1 MGELGEQMPKCL
13 IEYNGETII
22 QRNLKILNNC
32 GIQDITIVVGYR
44 REQIINRININFPD
58 KYINYIVN
66 LDYLKKENIYS
77 VWVSRNSFNND
88 ILMMDADLIFNANVI
103 KRIIR
108 YKKKNFIVVRK
119 ETHEDEMIV
128 LIKNRRIISLS
139 NNQSINNLDFD
150 YKAESVGIIRFS
162 KYAAK
167 EFIDKIRLFVS
178 HGDLNKYYE
187 EAINLLLEKFK
198 FWVLELDKNSVVEE
212 IDTMDDIERLKSYL
226 NRSINSSVF

>member
-1 MGELGEQMPKCL
+1 MGELGEQIPKCL

-22 QRNLKILNNC
+22 QRNLKILINC
-32 GIQDITIVVGYR
+32 GIQEITIVVGYR
-44 REQIINRININFPD
+44 REQIIEHINTKFPD

-88 ILMMDADLIFNANVI
+88 ILMMDADLIFNTNVI

-139 NNQSINNLDFD
+139 NNQSINNLNFD

-167 EFIDKIRLFVS
+167 EFIEKIKLFVG